1 MLSRESQTRK
11 LKVLSYNIK
20 NMPVK
25 FSANEIYVAAN
36 LYVFVENQV
45 YFYENYAAKIK
56 VKNNFFQ
63 MSTYHEFK
71 STKNIY

>member
-1 MLSRESQTRK
+1 
-11 LKVLSYNIK
+11 
-20 NMPVK
+20 MPVK